1 MSEFKAGDVV
11 QLKNGTGPTMTIAS
25 LEHAAGEAMCVWL
38 EGKKTQEEWRFLKP
52 PVHFLT
58 VFSP

>member
-1 MSEFKAGDVV
+1 MTWKGMQPVV
-11 QLKNGTGPTMTIAS
+11 ELVTTTYKTGVKLTKQ
-25 LEHAAGEAMCVWL
+25 AMD
-38 EGKKTQEEWRFLKP
+38 EWRFLKP